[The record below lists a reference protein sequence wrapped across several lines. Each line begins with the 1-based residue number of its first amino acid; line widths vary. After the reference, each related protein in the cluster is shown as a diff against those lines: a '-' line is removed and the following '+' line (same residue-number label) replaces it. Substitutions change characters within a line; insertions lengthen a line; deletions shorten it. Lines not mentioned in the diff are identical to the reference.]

1 MPQSEDYQLHLSNYW
16 EIYILIEGEAD
27 RIVEDRCFSPE
38 PYDVIILNPYEPHSH
53 RVKKPEWY
61 ERLYFHILPDAFSFM
76 KNDPMGLLMQEN
88 RKGHN
93 LICLPPEKKEELKGL
108 LDVFK
113 QEWSQGDCAAELAGC
128 GALMGIFS
136 LLNGYIATIAEGQES
151 TAPTH
156 ETPGDIPPVVF
167 DVLRYIERNVSASLS
182 EEELAT
188 RFHISTSYLSRLF
201 KKHIGKGLKRYMIVR
216 KIGHAKKL
224 LDGGST
230 VTETCFACG
239 FNDCSYFIK
248 VFKSYTGV
256 TPYKYQLLSK
266 NHRME

>member
-1 MPQSEDYQLHLSNYW
+1 MNSIDEDELSSSELEL
-16 EIYILIEGEAD
+16 ELEMCAGALIEFRKSKLGA
-27 RIVEDRCFSPE
+27 IWHFSRSSSRNSRLRFGISE
-38 PYDVIILNPYEPHSH
+38 PY
-53 RVKKPEWY
+53 
-61 ERLYFHILPDAFSFM
+61 A
-76 KNDPMGLLMQEN
+76 
-88 RKGHN
+88 
-93 LICLPPEKKEELKGL
+93 
-108 LDVFK
+108 
-113 QEWSQGDCAAELAGC
+113 
-128 GALMGIFS
+128 
-136 LLNGYIATIAEGQES
+136 
-151 TAPTH
+151 
-156 ETPGDIPPVVF
+156 
-167 DVLRYIERNVSASLS
+167 
-182 EEELAT
+182 
-188 RFHISTSYLSRLF
+188 SRLF